1 MGHRRFQGGIASVA
15 RNRNAGQG
23 EPESNRSFATRVTMI
38 VAISCLGIITL
49 WLTYRG
55 ISVLL
60 TLFAGML
67 IAILFR
73 TMAEPLMRYAKFPLW
88 AAVVTAV
95 IVTFGAFGL
104 TGWLIAPSVSQQFN
118 ELSVRLPEAIDRVR
132 GQFLSFEW
140 TRWLAQHSGEAADG
154 RKILQQVT
162 NAFRIT
168 FMAGGAIVI
177 VTFLALYMAAQPGV
191 YIHGLVRLMPVD
203 FRPRARTVLREIYR
217 MLRVWL
223 WTKLFTMLVTGIGIG
238 IGLWLLKIPMA
249 LALGILAG
257 VLEFIPTVGP
267 LLSAI
272 PAVLIALVIGPVAA
286 LKVAA
291 LYFLVQWVGN
301 HVATPL
307 IQQRKLSIPPAV
319 TLALVALL
327 GTFFGFGGL
336 LLSGPLA
343 VVIVG
348 LVKML
353 YVEDVLEGGR
363 RKRRRERREEFAPP
377 EPRPLQPPASS

>member
-1 MGHRRFQGGIASVA
+1 
-15 RNRNAGQG
+15 
-23 EPESNRSFATRVTMI
+23 MI

-307 IQQRKLSIPPAV
+307 IQQRTLSIPPAV